1 MAIEPTD
8 AERTELA
15 AICASLAPDQAAL
28 LARFLPGG
36 RASQLRL
43 RNEAIRDLAS
53 RHYPHLPS
61 TRARAHAIET
71 DLIRMQSIAVRMGL
85 APDDKRTAIAKVL
98 QANGG
103 QALGWRQIFSILS

>member
-1 MAIEPTD
+1 MGIEPTE

-36 RASQLRL
+36 RASQLRA
-43 RNEAIRDLAS
+43 RNDAIRDLAE
-53 RHYPHLPS
+53 RHYAHLPS
-61 TRARAHAIET
+61 TRARSHAIET
-71 DLIRMQSIAVRMGL
+71 DLIRVASVAVRMG
-85 APDDKRTAIAKVL
+85 AAQDEKRTAIAKVL